1 LHQDL
6 VKQRD
11 FLPLRVSGFRTV
23 GVDGLNSRFELKST
37 DTFEAGSDMK
47 VPVSLI
53 NQRA

>member
-1 LHQDL
+1 
-6 VKQRD
+6 
-11 FLPLRVSGFRTV
+11 
-23 GVDGLNSRFELKST
+23 LNSRFELKST